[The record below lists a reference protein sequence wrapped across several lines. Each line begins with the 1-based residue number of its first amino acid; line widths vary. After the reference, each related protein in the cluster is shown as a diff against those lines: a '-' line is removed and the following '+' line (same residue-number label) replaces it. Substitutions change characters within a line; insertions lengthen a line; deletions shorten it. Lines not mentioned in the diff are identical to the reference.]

1 MRILP
6 FLALIAGCSTEPVA
20 ELDVYS
26 QAHGCFAL
34 SAGGRYLAA
43 SGTQVEFTA
52 SDLEDAT
59 AFRLQPTDLGTYVLY
74 DPDRGYVVADG
85 EGLVRQ
91 TQVES
96 DMTRTDDDYVSGA
109 YWTLNTHSRGGET
122 YALLNER
129 TGRWLATNSTTDT
142 ERRAARVTFEETTG
156 CADYPELTVDA
167 TGEFDRTTW
176 EDG

>member
-6 FLALIAGCSTEPVA
+6 FLALIAGCSNEPVA

-96 DMTRTDDDYVSGA
+96 DMTRTITSLARIGRSIPTRAVERLTPYSTSALVAGWPRTQPPIPSAG
-109 YWTLNTHSRGGET
+109 LRG
-122 YALLNER
+122 
-129 TGRWLATNSTTDT
+129 
-142 ERRAARVTFEETTG
+142 
-156 CADYPELTVDA
+156 
-167 TGEFDRTTW
+167 
-176 EDG
+176 